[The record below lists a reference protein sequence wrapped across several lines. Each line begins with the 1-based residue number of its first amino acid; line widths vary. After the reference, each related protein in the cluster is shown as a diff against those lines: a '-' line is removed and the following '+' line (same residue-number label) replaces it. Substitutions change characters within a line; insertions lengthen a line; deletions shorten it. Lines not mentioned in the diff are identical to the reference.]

1 MHLSPINWWRNCF
14 ISSFHFD
21 QDLGHGYIKLHN
33 LFFIRVQN
41 MFILISTSNQRRI
54 MLVSHFFLWI
64 SKYYYTRFPCHWK
77 VWFFLYRNIFHFLPA
92 TSFRLEF
99 DIGKLIFICMK
110 ITCFYINTSY
120 QGSRCRLAMSQFA
133 IFFLDWRLKSASGD
147 LFST

>member
-21 QDLGHGYIKLHN
+21 QDLGHGYIKLHKHVYFDFN
-33 LFFIRVQN
+33 LKSKKNHASLTPHWEVW
-41 MFILISTSNQRRI
+41 
-54 MLVSHFFLWI
+54 FFLWI

-120 QGSRCRLAMSQFA
+120 QGSRCRLPMSQFA

-147 LFST
+147 FFST